1 MIATKKIT
9 SSNMNELKVLKNH
22 ELYNLVENK
31 LDFIGLV
38 AMIDPPRKT
47 SKESIRL
54 CLNAGIK
61 PIMITGDN
69 INTAIAI
76 AKELGIYREGDL
88 AIDGTKLKELSDE
101 ELFKNI
107 EKYSVYAR
115 AIPEDKIRIVHA

>member
-1 MIATKKIT
+1 MIATKKI
-9 SSNMNELKVLKNH
+9 SLSNLDELKTLTNNEL
-22 ELYNLVENK
+22 YSLVENK

-38 AMIDPPRKT
+38 AMIDPPRET

-69 INTAIAI
+69 INTAISI
-76 AKELGIYREGDL
+76 AKELGIYHEGDL
-88 AIDGTKLKELSDE
+88 AIEGNKLKELSDE

-107 EKYSVYAR
+107 DKYSVYAR

>member
-1 MIATKKIT
+1 MIATKKIAL
-9 SSNMNELKVLKNH
+9 SNLDELKTLTNN

-38 AMIDPPRKT
+38 AMIDPPRET

>member
-1 MIATKKIT
+1 MIATKKIGL
-9 SSNMNELKVLKNH
+9 SNLDELKTLTNN

-31 LDFIGLV
+31 LNFIGLV
-38 AMIDPPRKT
+38 AMIDPPRET

-76 AKELGIYREGDL
+76 AKELGIYHEGDL
-88 AIDGTKLKELSDE
+88 AIEGNKLKELSDE
-101 ELFKNI
+101 KSCVPFI
-107 EKYSVYAR
+107 FMPHVGR
-115 AIPEDKIRIVHA
+115 

>member
-38 AMIDPPRKT
+38 AMIDPPRET

-69 INTAIAI
+69 INTAISI
-76 AKELGIYREGDL
+76 AKELGIYHEGDL
-88 AIDGTKLKELSDE
+88 AIEGNKLKELSDE